1 MLIARIAALRVQLV
15 CGALAVLLAAS
26 VVGVGIGGGMGG
38 PTTATDEIDAA
49 GAPVRGASP
58 RIGLQ
63 VGHWRSRE
71 LPNELARLR
80 TATGGSGGGVREVDV
95 NLAVTERL
103 AERLRARGYTVDVLP
118 STVPP
123 GYQADLFLAIHA
135 DATTSSTPRGFK
147 LARGR
152 SSMLPRTD
160 DALIAAIRAEYGR
173 ATGLP
178 WSPSITRNMTGYYA
192 FSGRRFQ
199 HAIAPTTPSAIL
211 EMGYLTNAA
220 DRAVL
225 TGGIDRVVDGV
236 LRGIVRFVDG
246 RPPAEGRE
254 QLVQPAPLDC
264 RRFDETG
271 QEVCGPFLRAWEARG
286 GLVRFG
292 LPITAEIEEGDPA
305 TGKERTVQY
314 FERARFDHVPDRVG
328 TLDEIRLGMVG
339 SAAIADRADES
350 PFAPI
355 AAFADTDERRFF
367 PETGH
372 SLAGGFKQHW
382 SATGGLALYG
392 LPISEEFQEHNPQ
405 DGRTYTVQYFERARF
420 EHHPEHAGT
429 PHEIQLG
436 HLGRHVFQLTQS
448 HLQPDGG

>member
-1 MLIARIAALRVQLV
+1 
-15 CGALAVLLAAS
+15 
-26 VVGVGIGGGMGG
+26 
-38 PTTATDEIDAA
+38 
-49 GAPVRGASP
+49 
-58 RIGLQ
+58 
-63 VGHWRSRE
+63 
-71 LPNELARLR
+71 
-80 TATGGSGGGVREVDV
+80 
-95 NLAVTERL
+95 
-103 AERLRARGYTVDVLP
+103 
-118 STVPP
+118 
-123 GYQADLFLAIHA
+123 
-135 DATTSSTPRGFK
+135 
-147 LARGR
+147 
-152 SSMLPRTD
+152 
-160 DALIAAIRAEYGR
+160 
-173 ATGLP
+173 
-178 WSPSITRNMTGYYA
+178 
-192 FSGRRFQ
+192 
-199 HAIAPTTPSAIL
+199 
-211 EMGYLTNAA
+211 MGYLTNAA

-264 RRFDETG
+264 RRFNETG

-339 SAAIADRADES
+339 SAAIANRADES

-372 SLAGGFKQHW
+372 SLAGGFKRIGRPRAVW
-382 SATGGLALYG
+382 RCMACPSPRSSRSATHRTAGPTPCSISSAPASSTTRSTPARRTRSSSATSAGMSSNSRRAASSQGLAVWREAEYL
-392 LPISEEFQEHNPQ
+392 S
-405 DGRTYTVQYFERARF
+405 R
-420 EHHPEHAGT
+420 
-429 PHEIQLG
+429 
-436 HLGRHVFQLTQS
+436 
-448 HLQPDGG
+448 